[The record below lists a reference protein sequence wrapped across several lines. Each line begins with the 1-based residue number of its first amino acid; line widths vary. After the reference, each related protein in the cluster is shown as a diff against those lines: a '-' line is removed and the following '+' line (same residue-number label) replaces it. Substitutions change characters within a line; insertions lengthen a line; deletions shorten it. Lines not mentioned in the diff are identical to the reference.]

1 MLALQRAVDIFGTQK
16 ALAEAIGVTPGRVW
30 QWMHQ
35 SDQPRNKIS
44 PDKAYLIEQAT
55 KGEVKREELRPDIF
69 GPVDYGKTIEQGVA

>member
-1 MLALQRAVDIFGTQK
+1 
-16 ALAEAIGVTPGRVW
+16 
-30 QWMHQ
+30 MHQ